1 VAVVLKL
8 HGVYKLNNNAQVASK
23 QWWAAIMDNLS
34 VKGIVQ
40 RKLRWV
46 EIDINRQVLLQCW
59 GAGHSFLTLKG
70 HHLGFY
76 KKHFA
81 AT

>member
-1 VAVVLKL
+1 MRLGFQHRMLIQKRSGEQVQEV
-8 HGVYKLNNNAQVASK
+8 NNSLCN
-23 QWWAAIMDNLS
+23 I
-34 VKGIVQ
+34 KGIVQ

-46 EIDINRQVLLQCW
+46 EIDINRQVLLSCW
-59 GAGHSFLTLKG
+59 GAGHLFLTLKE